1 MVWESPPHI
10 LSKVFRKFYKSNNC
24 NKAID
29 YTRHKYRYWVIFTI
43 LVFTPLATV
52 EGIVPNYFEKH
63 MQHMAALPNH
73 SVTVQQLSKSDSHH
87 PKRFLCF
94 NESPLKML
102 KMRFNSFQK
111 LISFSR
117 HLNFCLDFSV
127 IWEKWCEQK
136 DNFKIYDAATWL
148 TKNCNTHIA

>member
-52 EGIVPNYFEKH
+52 EGIV
-63 MQHMAALPNH
+63 
-73 SVTVQQLSKSDSHH
+73 QLFWETYVAYGSITKSFRDSAVVVKVGLSPSKKVS
-87 PKRFLCF
+87 L
-94 NESPLKML
+94 L
-102 KMRFNSFQK
+102 
-111 LISFSR
+111 
-117 HLNFCLDFSV
+117 
-127 IWEKWCEQK
+127 
-136 DNFKIYDAATWL
+136 
-148 TKNCNTHIA
+148 